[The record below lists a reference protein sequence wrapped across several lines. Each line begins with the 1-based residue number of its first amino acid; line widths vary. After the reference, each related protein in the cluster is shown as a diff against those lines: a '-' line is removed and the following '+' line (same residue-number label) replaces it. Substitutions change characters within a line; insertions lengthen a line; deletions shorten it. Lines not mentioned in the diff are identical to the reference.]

1 VIRNVSIELGR
12 EGGRRGRLVR
22 RPPTNSPLRE
32 DLLDVERFVAYL
44 ESEVEDLDALA
55 DAASGV
61 PELAAV
67 QSG

>member
-1 VIRNVSIELGR
+1 MRQ
-12 EGGRRGRLVR
+12 
-22 RPPTNSPLRE
+22 PPTTSPLRE

>member
-1 VIRNVSIELGR
+1 VKPRSKSR
-12 EGGRRGRLVR
+12 YS
-22 RPPTNSPLRE
+22 TNSPLRE

-55 DAASGV
+55 DAASCV